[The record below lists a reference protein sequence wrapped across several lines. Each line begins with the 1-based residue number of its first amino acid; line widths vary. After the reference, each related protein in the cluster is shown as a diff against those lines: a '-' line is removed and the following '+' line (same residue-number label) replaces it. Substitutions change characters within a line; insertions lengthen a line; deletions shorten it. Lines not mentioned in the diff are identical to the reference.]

1 MYSEGLKAR
10 SPQRNTLALSG
21 ENVGDV
27 WDAVGNNEPVGEARA
42 EVTAAEVGVNERA
55 MLDEIK
61 EAVAAASVIVEN
73 LKDVKNLAK
82 GGATP

>member
-1 MYSEGLKAR
+1 M
-10 SPQRNTLALSG
+10 LALSG
-21 ENVGDV
+21 EKVGDV
-27 WDAVGNNEPVGEARA
+27 WDAVGNNEPVGEAPA
-42 EVTAAEVGVNERA
+42 EVTAAEVEVNERA

-73 LKDVKNLAK
+73 LKDVKTLAK